1 MWLILVNKYNNLESI
16 CLHFV
21 IFLNLH
27 DYKIFAFLKQ
37 RTLGCHRSIRG
48 AVIAIMPVTALSLKE
63 IFMNRQQSEITLHR
77 FYSCLPYLLPM
88 SAGVIYGAVLF
99 QQFPLVAL
107 PFFPFIWLYANVL
120 SYPLVPFLGLTGEFF
135 LFIGLYFLLV
145 KDSRVPHF
153 IRFNTMQALLMQI
166 ALFIAQLFFQ
176 LIEQLSSNA
185 LPSIIS
191 STIANT
197 IFIGTM
203 LLAGYAI
210 YQSIKGEYSD
220 IPTLSQA
227 ASVQCDL

>member
-1 MWLILVNKYNNLESI
+1 MTW
-16 CLHFV
+16 
-21 IFLNLH
+21 
-27 DYKIFAFLKQ
+27 
-37 RTLGCHRSIRG
+37 
-48 AVIAIMPVTALSLKE
+48 
-63 IFMNRQQSEITLHR
+63 QQSVTPLHR
-77 FYSCLPYLLPM
+77 LYSCLPYILPM

-99 QQFPLVAL
+99 QQFPFLVL
-107 PFFPFIWLYANVL
+107 PFFPFIWLYGNVL
-120 SYPLVPFLGLTGEFF
+120 AFPLVPVLGLTGEFF
-135 LFIGLYFLLV
+135 LFMGLFFLVV
-145 KDSRVPHF
+145 KDARVPHF
-153 IRFNTMQALLMQI
+153 VRFNTMQALLMQI
-166 ALFIAQLFFQ
+166 GLFIAQLFFQ

-197 IFIGTM
+197 IFFGTM